1 MSCSPEPWRY
11 QQQPSPRAAAAGWT
25 GLCAARHLRSLRMQQ
40 GASRIEPKTCGTA
53 RELQRG
59 ELQRDR
65 PPRLVRCWLTASL
78 SSLRNGCAVPKN
90 AAVRATRRR
99 RGSRP
104 AQPQPARIAASRA
117 ALIERRLR
125 PGCATDPRERA
136 RQDVCVRITVGF
148 CRGSATRGRTGGR
161 SGGAQEV
168 SPSAPRDR
176 SRA

>member
-1 MSCSPEPWRY
+1 MD
-11 QQQPSPRAAAAGWT
+11 SPRAAAAGWT

-90 AAVRATRRR
+90 AAVRAT
-99 RGSRP
+99 
-104 AQPQPARIAASRA
+104 
-117 ALIERRLR
+117 
-125 PGCATDPRERA
+125 
-136 RQDVCVRITVGF
+136 
-148 CRGSATRGRTGGR
+148 
-161 SGGAQEV
+161 
-168 SPSAPRDR
+168 APRFTPGPASASQNR
-176 SRA
+176 GEQSSPY